1 MAFRVLAI
9 DGGGI
14 RGIVPAVLLDRLEAL
29 AGRPVREL
37 FDLLVGTST
46 GGLLV
51 LGLAVPDGAGGL
63 RYRADDLLQLYL
75 DDGPRI
81 FSRTAVHRA
90 RTANGVLGP
99 RYPAGPVEQVVAEV
113 LGDLPLREVVGDV
126 VVPAYETQIRAPWF
140 FRSRRARTDA
150 AYDFLA
156 RDVARA
162 TSAAPVYFPPARIAA
177 DDGTQWTL
185 IDGGVF
191 ANNPAMIGVVE
202 ALGAYAADEV
212 VTLSLGTGALTRPL
226 PYEQLRGWG
235 LAKWA
240 PAILDV
246 VFDGV
251 SDTTD
256 FQVTQLGR
264 STDEVQRHL
273 RLQLDLHPDHQALD
287 DVSAGNLRELETQA
301 RHLAERSTPALLQLL
316 PLLAPD

>member
-14 RGIVPAVLLDRLEAL
+14 RGIVPAVLLDRLESL
-29 AGRPVREL
+29 ARRPVREL

-46 GGLLV
+46 GGLLA
-51 LGLAVPDGAGGL
+51 LGLAAPDGAGGL
-63 RYRADDLLQLYL
+63 RYRAGDLLQVYL
-75 DDGPRI
+75 DEGPRI
-81 FSRTAVHRA
+81 FSRPAVHRA

-99 RYPAGPVEQVVAEV
+99 RYPAGPLEQVVTEV
-113 LGDLPLREVVGDV
+113 LDELRLRELVGDV
-126 VVPAYETQIRAPWF
+126 LVPAYETEIRSPWF
-140 FRSRRARTDA
+140 FRSRRARTDVG
-150 AYDFLA
+150 YDFLA

-162 TSAAPVYFPPARIAA
+162 TAAAPVYFPPARITA
-177 DDGTQWTL
+177 DDDSSWTL

-191 ANNPAMIGVVE
+191 ANNPAMVGVVE
-202 ALGAYAADEV
+202 ALGAYGADEV

-226 PYEQLRGWG
+226 GYEHVRGWG
-235 LAKWA
+235 LARWA

-273 RLQLDLHPDHQALD
+273 RLQLELQPDHQALD
-287 DVSAGNLRELETQA
+287 DVRPGNLRELETQA

-316 PLLAPD
+316 PRLTRA